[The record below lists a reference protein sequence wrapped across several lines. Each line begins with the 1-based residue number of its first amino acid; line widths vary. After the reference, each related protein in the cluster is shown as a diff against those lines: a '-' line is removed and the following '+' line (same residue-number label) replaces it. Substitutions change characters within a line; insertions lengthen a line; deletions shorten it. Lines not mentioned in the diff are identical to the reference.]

1 MSPAK
6 NSQFERDTCLTHVGN
21 GVFRSQLSAA
31 WTIGA
36 VPNGGYVMAVACRAL
51 AATLDLPHPASITG
65 HYLAPTEAGPVQ
77 IETEI
82 IRRGRRIS
90 TAMARLVQ
98 GGQERS
104 RFVGAFTDFAH
115 STGIDIGTVS
125 PPEISSIAQCV
136 PMAELTPSPVA
147 IHEHLIARLDPATAT
162 HWQRGDPQADT
173 ELRTWLG
180 FADGSG
186 ADVFSL
192 PLFADALP
200 PPLFRRV
207 GFGGWVP
214 TVELTVH
221 IHRVPAPGL
230 LRARF
235 VTRHVTGGLLHEDG
249 ELWDGADRLVAL
261 SRQLAII
268 GGPSAARGSRSPQ
281 PANASQEAPN
291 KSAPDSSATA
301 APDTVLPAASPGN
314 A

>member
-1 MSPAK
+1 MSPARI
-6 NSQFERDTCLTHVGN
+6 SQFERDTCLRHAGN
-21 GVFRSQLSAA
+21 GVFHGQLSAA
-31 WTIGA
+31 WAIGA

-51 AATLDLPHPASITG
+51 AAALDLPHPASITG

-77 IETEI
+77 IETET

-98 GGQERS
+98 GGQERV
-104 RFVGAFTDFAH
+104 RFVGAFTDYAR
-115 STGIDIGTVS
+115 STGIDLDTVS
-125 PPEISSIAQCV
+125 PPEISGLAQCV
-136 PMAELTPSPVA
+136 PVAELSPRPVA
-147 IHEHLIARLDPATAT
+147 IHERLISRLDPASAT
-162 HWQRGDPQADT
+162 HWLRGDPHADT

-180 FADGSG
+180 FADGSD
-186 ADVFSL
+186 ADIFSL

-207 GFGGWVP
+207 GFSGWVP

-221 IHRVPAPGL
+221 MHRIPAPGL

-249 ELWDGADRLVAL
+249 ELWDSTDRLVAL

-268 GGPSAARGSRSPQ
+268 GGPPSRMQNRNTSP
-281 PANASQEAPN
+281 AGKAP
-291 KSAPDSSATA
+291 
-301 APDTVLPAASPGN
+301 
-314 A
+314 